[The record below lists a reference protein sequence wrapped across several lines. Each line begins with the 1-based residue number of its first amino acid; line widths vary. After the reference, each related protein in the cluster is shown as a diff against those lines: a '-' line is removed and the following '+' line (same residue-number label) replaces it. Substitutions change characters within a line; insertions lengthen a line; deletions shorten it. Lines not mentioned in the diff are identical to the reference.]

1 MGSRKPRKRATISD
15 VALLAGV
22 SISTVSR
29 VINHEDPSQMR
40 DVTRDRVLDAMAA
53 LDYTPVKAA
62 RDLRRRRTHVLALLV
77 PDISNPFFSLLA
89 RGVEAAGFRVGYSTL
104 ICDSNNSKDEERQH
118 MSALLRQN
126 VDGVILVPV
135 GRPDLAGLER
145 MERSEVPVVTA
156 DRRIPGIPHVEADN
170 AGGSRELAKRL
181 VALGH
186 RQVAYLG
193 GPEDVSTAEDRL
205 QGFLDGLA
213 EGGVA
218 PVAVRRG
225 DFTYDSGVSLGT
237 EILRDEHP
245 DAVVAG
251 NDLMA
256 IGVLHAA
263 AAAGRRV
270 PEDLGV
276 AGFDDIQWAAL
287 VRPRLTTVRVP
298 FLEIGQCS
306 ARALV
311 ARIMSYDDAVEPT
324 CLPVSLVIGDSTCAA
339 RAREDA
345 TGVSPGERFRK
356 RGDRTSRGGSGA

>member
-1 MGSRKPRKRATISD
+1 MNRRELRKRATIRD
-15 VALLAGV
+15 VALRAGV

-29 VINHEDPSQMR
+29 VINHKDSSQMR
-40 DVTRDRVLDAMAA
+40 DSTRERVVDAMTA

-62 RDLRRRRTHVLALLV
+62 RDLRRRRTHVVALLV

-89 RGVEAAGFRVGYSTL
+89 RGVEAAGSKVGYSTL
-104 ICDSNNSKDEERQH
+104 ICDSNNSEDEEQQH
-118 MSALLRQN
+118 MSILLRQN

-135 GRPDLAGLER
+135 GRPDRASLER
-145 MERSEVPVVTA
+145 LDRSNIPVVTA
-156 DRRIPGIPHVEADN
+156 DRRAPGIPHVEADN
-170 AGGSRELAKRL
+170 TGGSRDLAKCL
-181 VALGH
+181 LGLGY
-186 RQVAYLG
+186 RRVAYLG
-193 GPEDVSTAEDRL
+193 GPQEVSTAEDRL

-213 EGGVA
+213 EGGAA

-237 EILRDEHP
+237 EILRDRRL

-263 AAAGRRV
+263 IAVGRRV

-298 FLEIGQCS
+298 FLEIGQCA

-311 ARIMSYDDAVEPT
+311 ALILSREGAEEQT
-324 CLPVSLVIGDSTCAA
+324 RLPVSLVIGDSTCAQGK
-339 RAREDA
+339 
-345 TGVSPGERFRK
+345 T
-356 RGDRTSRGGSGA
+356 

>member
-1 MGSRKPRKRATISD
+1 MNRREPRKRATIRD
-15 VALLAGV
+15 VALRAGV

-29 VINHEDPSQMR
+29 VINPKDSSQMR
-40 DVTRDRVLDAMAA
+40 DTTRERVVDAMAA

-62 RDLRRRRTHVLALLV
+62 RDLRRRRTHVVALLV

-89 RGVEAAGFRVGYSTL
+89 RGVEAAGFKVGYSTL
-104 ICDSNNSKDEERQH
+104 ICDTNNSGDEERQY
-118 MSALLRQN
+118 MSVLLRQN

-135 GRPDLAGLER
+135 GKPDRASLER
-145 MERSEVPVVTA
+145 LDRSNIPVVTA
-156 DRRIPGIPHVEADN
+156 DRRVPGIPHVEADN
-170 AGGSRELAKRL
+170 AGGSRNLAKSL
-181 VALGH
+181 VSLGY
-186 RQVAYLG
+186 RRIAYLG
-193 GPEDVSTAEDRL
+193 GPQEVSTAEDRL
-205 QGFLDGLA
+205 QGFLEGLA
-213 EGGVA
+213 EGGAA
-218 PVAVRRG
+218 PAAVRRG

-237 EILRDEHP
+237 EVLEEKRL

-263 AAAGRRV
+263 IAAGRRV

-298 FLEIGQCS
+298 FLEIGQCA

-311 ARIMSYDDAVEPT
+311 ARILSHESAEEHT
-324 CLPVSLVIGDSTCAA
+324 CLPVSLVIGDSTCARRNTGLGRPRGTDPKA
-339 RAREDA
+339 R
-345 TGVSPGERFRK
+345 
-356 RGDRTSRGGSGA
+356 